1 MKSTISPPL
10 TASLALLFL
19 PLLPG
24 CSEQTGK
31 INSLKEKVEALKEST
46 SKASLELLQLN
57 QKLAGINRQISDKAS
72 EKREF
77 EERAK
82 KSGQTENIVS
92 KYREELEA
100 SLKKFKDDV
109 ADYRKKNLAP

>member
-1 MKSTISPPL
+1 M
-10 TASLALLFL
+10 LLPF
-19 PLLPG
+19 LPG

-46 SKASLELLQLN
+46 SKSSLELLQLN
-57 QKLAGINRQISDKAS
+57 QKLAGINRQISDQAS
-72 EKREF
+72 KKIEF
-77 EERAK
+77 EEKSK
-82 KSGQTENIVS
+82 KSGQTEKIVT

-109 ADYRKKNLAP
+109 ADYRKQNLAP